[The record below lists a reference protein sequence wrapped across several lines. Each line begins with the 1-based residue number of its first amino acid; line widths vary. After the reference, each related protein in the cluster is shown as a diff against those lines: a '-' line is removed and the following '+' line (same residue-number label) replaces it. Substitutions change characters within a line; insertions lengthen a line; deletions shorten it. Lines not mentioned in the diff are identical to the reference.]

1 MAIIRNI
8 PEYKAPYEVMLNL
21 YPDQFID
28 EGKYY
33 SEALQKNIVLNDH
46 RQIQD
51 DYGNVIP
58 MPKQNVKEDTKS
70 SPVWQKINMDYFY
83 TVGLAQYNYQR
94 KRIVRNYELLKNILT
109 SEDFY
114 QEGPVMSMMD
124 QLIQD
129 ADLPAYVQC
138 YQIMTP
144 PINDLVGE
152 KSKRPDISRPKCVDS
167 LSQSEEEK
175 YYTDVKNRLVYQQA
189 SSIIKKKL
197 LAQGVDTSN
206 VEEFNKQ
213 AEELTQDYIK
223 EAMSSYSSE
232 AEKWAANMLTALKTE
247 FNLKE
252 IFEEGFRD
260 MLICNRQFYHIYE
273 NKTKTGFTV
282 DCLNPKY
289 TWWLTTPDKKYT
301 RDAYAA
307 GIIEI
312 MELSEILDK
321 FDLPENEIDHLR
333 KYAMMAFF
341 PYSRESNL
349 FSPNNGGKGI
359 DSIKYNAYDPLILEE
374 RTKMEAMIQSEN
386 QQSLDGFLGNA
397 APSVGTFGN
406 RFVVTTSYWKSKR
419 KQGLLTYID
428 KNGIEQSDIVDD
440 NYKPGTHPRE
450 ISIEWGWVNQWYKGV
465 KIGDDIYHVSPLE
478 ILDYCPIIGV
488 LHEIKNTISVS
499 LVDLMKPWQTIYNVC
514 MNQVYRYLEKEK
526 GKVLVFNKRFIPL
539 LKGIDYKDSEAVW
552 LRKMEEEGICFI
564 DDSPEN
570 TNGGSSFNQFTVQD
584 MSMSDVI
591 SARMNLALMCRAEC
605 WKLVGLSEQRLGQVQ
620 ASETAT
626 GTNTAMTQSY
636 AQTEPYFV
644 QQEYVENQALQA
656 IIDVAQYLEC
666 KKPES
671 TISYIDSTGGNMF
684 CQIQTQEQLKNRD
697 IKLFI
702 TSRAE
707 DQRFYNKLDEL
718 TQGML
723 QNGTSSYDVASL
735 YLQNSIRQKL
745 DGLKKIKEE
754 NEKLVQQ
761 KQQGEQQAA
770 QAQQQKDQADVAF
783 REKEHQDNVQLKMYE
798 IDTKANVAMTI
809 ERIKEAIQISKEN
822 LSSSAPDMLDILG
835 HNLKEQEAIR
845 KRDLDSINL
854 EIQKKKLE
862 QQDNKDN
869 FERQQKER
877 KLNLEEKNI
886 ESRNQIEKEKL
897 KIAKSKPNNKN

>member
-8 PEYKAPYEVMLNL
+8 PDYKAPYEVMLNL
-21 YPDQFID
+21 YPDQFIE
-28 EGKYY
+28 EGLYY
-33 SEALQKNIVLNDH
+33 SEQLKKNIVLNDQ
-46 RQIQD
+46 RQITD

-70 SPVWQKINMDYFY
+70 SGVWQKINMDYFY

-94 KRIVRNYELLKNILT
+94 SKIVRNYEILKNIIT
-109 SEDFY
+109 IQDFY
-114 QEGPVMSMMD
+114 QEGPVMSMTD
-124 QLIQD
+124 QLIKD

-138 YQIMTP
+138 YQIMNP

-175 YYTDVKNRLVYQQA
+175 YYTDLKNKLVYQKA
-189 SSIIKKKL
+189 NSLIKNKL
-197 LAQGVDTSN
+197 KSQGVDTSN
-206 VEEFNKQ
+206 VEEFNQ
-213 AEELTQDYIK
+213 QVEEQTQDYIK
-223 EAMSSYSSE
+223 ESMSSYSSE
-232 AEKWAANMLTALKTE
+232 AEKWAGNMLASLKVE

-252 IFEEGFRD
+252 LFEEGFRD

-289 TWWLTTPDKKYT
+289 TWWLTTPDKKYI

-312 MELSEILDK
+312 MELSEIIDK
-321 FDLPENEIDHLR
+321 YDLPENEIDHLR

-349 FSPNNGGKGI
+349 FRPNNGGNGI
-359 DSIKYNAYDPLILEE
+359 DSIQYNAYDPLVLDE

-419 KQGLLTYID
+419 KQGLLTYRD
-428 KNGIEQSDIVDD
+428 KNNIEQCEIVDD
-440 NYKPGTHPRE
+440 NYKPGSHPRE
-450 ISIEWGWVNQWYKGV
+450 ISLVWGWVNQWYKGV

-488 LHEIKNTISVS
+488 IHEIKNTISVS
-499 LVDLMKPWQTIYNVC
+499 LVDLMKPWQTLYNVC

-526 GKVLVFNKRFIPL
+526 GKVLFFNKRFIPL
-539 LKGIDYKDSEAVW
+539 LKGIDYKNSEEIW
-552 LRKMEEEGICFI
+552 LKKMEEEGICFI

-570 TNGGSSFNQFTVQD
+570 TKGGSSFNQFTVQD

-591 SARMNLALMCRAEC
+591 NARMNLALMCRAEC
-605 WKLVGLSEQRLGQVQ
+605 WKLVGLNEQRLGQIQ
-620 ASETAT
+620 ASQTAT
-626 GTNTAMTQSY
+626 GTNTAVAQSY

-644 QQEYVENQALQA
+644 QQEYVENQLLQA
-656 IIDVAQYLEC
+656 VIDVAQYIEC
-666 KKPES
+666 KKPKS
-671 TISYIDSTGGNMF
+671 TVSYIDSEGGNMF
-684 CQIQTQEQLKNRD
+684 CQVQTQNDLKNRD

-702 TSRAE
+702 TSRE
-707 DQRFYNKLDEL
+707 SDQRFNNKLDEL

-723 QNGTSSYDVASL
+723 QNGVSGYDVAYL
-735 YLQNSIRQKL
+735 YQETSVRQKM
-745 DGLKKIKEE
+745 DGLKKIKEQ
-754 NEKLVQQ
+754 NEKLAQDNQKNEQAKVEAENKKNEMDIQQ
-761 KQQGEQQAA
+761 
-770 QAQQQKDQADVAF
+770 
-783 REKEHQDNVQLKMYE
+783 REKEHQEDNQIKIYD
-798 IDTKANVAMTI
+798 IDTKANTAITI
-809 ERIKEAIQISKEN
+809 KRIEQAIQINKDNQSTG
-822 LSSSAPDMLDILG
+822 SPDMLDILS
-835 HNLKEQEAIR
+835 HNLKEQESIA
-845 KRDLDSINL
+845 KRDLESIRMDL
-854 EIQKKKLE
+854 ENRKL
-862 QQDNKDN
+862 
-869 FERQQKER
+869 QQKEQKDMLDNEHKNK
-877 KLNLEEKNI
+877 KLDQEERDRVTREK
-886 ESRNQIEKEKL
+886 IEKEKMA
-897 KIAKSKPNNKN
+897 IAKSKTSSKS